1 MEKSNSVKMR
11 KGIGSVS
18 KNSQFN
24 YMGLESGSYCYA
36 SSTVAGSGGGDISL
50 IKLGIG
56 LVILDW
62 LSK

>member
-1 MEKSNSVKMR
+1 MR

-24 YMGLESGSYCYA
+24 YTGLESGSYCYA